1 MVFLGLVVLV
11 GFYGSKWIVDL
22 NKEDFDGTVVG
33 LWLADGVGYG
43 KLGRERGL
51 VGVFIFKGSKVF
63 LDSSCFIER
72 FSYWKV
78 ISV

>member
-1 MVFLGLVVLV
+1 MWLDLYKVGILRELVFLGLVVLV

-43 KLGRERGL
+43 KLGR
-51 VGVFIFKGSKVF
+51 KGF
-63 LDSSCFIER
+63 GWGFYI
-72 FSYWKV
+72 
-78 ISV
+78 